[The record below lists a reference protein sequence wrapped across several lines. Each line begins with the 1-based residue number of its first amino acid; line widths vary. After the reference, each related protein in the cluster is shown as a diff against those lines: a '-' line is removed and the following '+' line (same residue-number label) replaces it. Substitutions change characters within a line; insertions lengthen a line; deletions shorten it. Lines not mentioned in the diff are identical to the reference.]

1 MMAILASIL
10 PVFLVIAVGF
20 AAVRTRLFPEA
31 GLAPLG
37 SFVIRIALPAM
48 FFRSLSQRAFAE
60 VMDLR
65 YLSAYGFASLL
76 MLGLGLAWSRWLR
89 KQPLETGAIIGMGM
103 SCANSAYIGYPVALQ
118 VVGPLAGT
126 ALAMCALVENVLMIP
141 LVLAIAD
148 SASATH
154 ERFARAL
161 ARALA
166 RLRHNPMVIGI
177 VLGTLASLLHV
188 PVHPILARTL
198 DLIGGTAPPMALFV
212 IGGNLVGL
220 AWGAVLVDVQ
230 AISYSK
236 LLLHP
241 LAVAALMLAIG
252 PAEPALRVAAIV
264 IASAPMLSIYPIF
277 GARHALQG
285 LCAAA
290 LLLAT
295 SISFLTMSAVAW
307 LLGSTSPLP
316 QLFR

>member
-1 MMAILASIL
+1 MTGILASIL
-10 PVFLVIAVGF
+10 PIFLVIAVGF
-20 AAVRTRLFPEA
+20 AAVRSRLFPEA

-37 SFVIRIALPAM
+37 VFVIRIALPAM
-48 FFRSLSQRAFAE
+48 FFRSLSQRSFAE
-60 VMDLR
+60 VMNAR
-65 YLSAYGFASLL
+65 YLAAYVLASLL

-89 KQPLETGAIIGMGM
+89 RQPLETAAIVGMGM

-118 VVGPLAGT
+118 VVGPIAAT

-154 ERFARAL
+154 EPFLKAL
-161 ARALA
+161 LRSLA

-177 VLGTLASLLHV
+177 FAGALFSLLRV
-188 PVHPILARTL
+188 PVHPVLARAL
-198 DLIGGTAPPMALFV
+198 DLVAGTAPPMALFV

-220 AWGAVLVDVQ
+220 ALGAVLVDVQ
-230 AISYSK
+230 AVSYSK

-241 LAVAALMLAIG
+241 LAVGLAMLAIG
-252 PAEPALRVAAIV
+252 PADPAVRTAAVI

-277 GARHALQG
+277 GARHGLQG

-295 SISFLTMSAVAW
+295 SLSFLTMSAVAW
-307 LLGSTSPLP
+307 LLGSASPPGLR
-316 QLFR
+316 LH